1 MRYFILLLCA
11 AVLAAGCAGNNP
23 QTREEFVKT
32 RRDGVPFNMVDTYVA
47 NRRFEDV
54 VSSLRKKSDECLQVD
69 VTMRR
74 TQGGI
79 TAMNAT
85 DEYRTRVTV
94 VGPNS
99 AEMTTQF
106 HMAKGQ
112 IVTQKVPEGGF
123 YTRAVD
129 IERAS
134 ARTTKLTYYGSSLES
149 GKKVWATI
157 KDWSEGKNSPCP

>member
-1 MRYFILLLCA
+1 MRHFTLVLSA
-11 AVLAAGCAGNNP
+11 AVVVAGCAGNNP

-32 RRDGVPFNMVDTYVA
+32 RRDGVPFNMTDSHVA

-54 VSSLRKKSDECLQVD
+54 VSTLRKKSEECLNVD
-69 VTMRR
+69 VTMTR

-79 TAMNAT
+79 KAMNAT
-85 DEYRTRVTV
+85 DEYRTQVKL
-94 VGPNS
+94 VGPNM
-99 AEMTTQF
+99 AELTTQF

-129 IERAS
+129 IERIS
-134 ARTTKLTYYGSSLES
+134 ARTTKLTYYGPSLES
-149 GKKVWATI
+149 GKKVWGTI
-157 KDWSEGKNSPCP
+157 KEWSDGKNSPCP